1 MQAPCWKGRGNHRV
15 SRNFQN
21 LPGEGPVLR
30 RRVFHARNVPGGHG
44 SNLMQAYGD

>member
-1 MQAPCWKGRGNHRV
+1 MQAARWKGRGNDRG

-21 LPGEGPVLR
+21 LWEGPVLR

-44 SNLMQAYGD
+44 SNLMQAYSD